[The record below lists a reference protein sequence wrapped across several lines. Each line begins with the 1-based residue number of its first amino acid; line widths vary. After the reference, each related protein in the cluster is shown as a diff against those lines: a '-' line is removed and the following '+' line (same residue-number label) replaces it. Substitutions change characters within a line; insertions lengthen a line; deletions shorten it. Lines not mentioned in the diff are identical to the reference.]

1 MFNRTAIHSFLNFAL
16 RRHSSAAVAAFAHYG
31 QVSAGPCK
39 PITRVTSSGL
49 ETSSTATTEA
59 SSTVT
64 NSLSVET
71 SSVITSAESSATTFS
86 SEASTTTGDISVLFT
101 STTETA
107 TLNATTTEFASTSTE
122 VSDAST
128 TATATSSAAPV
139 CEFTGDYTNYVQNP
153 SFDDLDGNGQPTIE
167 PWIMLGASTLT
178 TSLPRTGARPMAYSF
193 LIAGGNAA
201 ILQELVDTV
210 AGHEYVFKYHW
221 VLIEGQPLQLEEC
234 RIGTFASSGG
244 ANSQFFSVDGDEQ
257 IVQGQYYEQEYRIT
271 TENDNQRLSIGFFCS
286 SQPSAGTV
294 KIQIDD
300 VSVYDYY
307 EGCESP

>member
-1 MFNRTAIHSFLNFAL
+1 MMLL
-16 RRHSSAAVAAFAHYG
+16 KYSAAVAAFALCG

-39 PITRVTSSGL
+39 PITRVTSSSLG
-49 ETSSTATTEA
+49 TSSTAATEA
-59 SSTVT
+59 SLTAT
-64 NSLSVET
+64 NSLSTET
-71 SSVITSAESSATTFS
+71 SATIDTSSAATSVESSATTVS
-86 SEASTTTGDISVLFT
+86 SEASSTTGDSSTLFT

-107 TLNATTTEFASTSTE
+107 TLDATTTEFVSTSTE
-122 VSDAST
+122 ASDVST
-128 TATATSSAAPV
+128 TATATTSATPV

-153 SFDDLDGNGQPTIE
+153 SFDDLDGNGQPTVE
-167 PWIMLGASTLT
+167 PWIMLGVSSLT
-178 TSLPRTGARPMAYSF
+178 TNNPRTGARSMAYSYPDAA
-193 LIAGGNAA
+193 IGGSSS
-201 ILQELVDTV
+201 ILQELTNTV

-221 VLIEGQPLQLEEC
+221 TLIEGQPLQEEYC
-234 RIGTFASSGG
+234 RIGTFAGAGG
-244 ANSQFFSVDGDEQ
+244 ANSQFFYVDGDQE

-271 TENDNQRLSIGFFCS
+271 AENDNQRLSIGFFCS